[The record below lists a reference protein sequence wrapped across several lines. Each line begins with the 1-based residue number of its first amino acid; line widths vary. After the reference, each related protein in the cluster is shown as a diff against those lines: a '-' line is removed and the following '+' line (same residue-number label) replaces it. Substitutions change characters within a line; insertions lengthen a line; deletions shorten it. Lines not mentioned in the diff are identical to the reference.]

1 MHNRFNKAITLFL
14 TTLLLLSI
22 FSVSTASF
30 AAHEKISAELTGK
43 IKDNPNSII
52 PVIIQTQQGLQEKHK
67 TWVQHNG
74 RPNKVNQRLF

>member
-30 AAHEKISAELTGK
+30 AANEKISAELTGK

-67 TWVQHNG
+67 TWVHKKTLL
-74 RPNKVNQRLF
+74 PN